1 MASELEF
8 DQNISITE
16 IDANFYVFSTK
27 LASDA
32 VRKEWLAPKWINSAF
47 YRLFSSKYNFYL
59 GILLLEEG

>member
-1 MASELEF
+1 MALFIMRTCSAQKYYYMDTKYEKKRIKLMASELEF

-32 VRKEWLAPKWINSAF
+32 VRME
-47 YRLFSSKYNFYL
+47 
-59 GILLLEEG
+59 

>member
-32 VRKEWLAPKWINSAF
+32 VRKE
-47 YRLFSSKYNFYL
+47 
-59 GILLLEEG
+59 